1 MLSTIALAATALV
14 PLALAQTESNETVL
28 GVYMFHRHGDR
39 TAKST
44 PPANLTDLG
53 YLQVHTSGDY
63 YRNRYI
69 SSDATYKINGIN
81 SDIVKQSQ
89 IAVSAPDDVVLQS
102 SAMGFLQGLYPPVG
116 GALGSATLRNGTN
129 VTSPMNGYQLIPV
142 ELVSTGAGSEDAGW
156 LQSTSNCAKATIS
169 SNNYFESESYMNY
182 LNSTRE
188 FYDML
193 LPVINGTFNA
203 SMDSFKNAYTSKNI
217 ASFHQNSMLTLRF
230 QSLTSSMSL

>member
-1 MLSTIALAATALV
+1 MLSTIAMAAAALF
-14 PLALAQTESNETVL
+14 PLAMAQTESNETVL

-53 YLQVHTSGDY
+53 YAEVYTSGQY

-69 SSDATYKINGIN
+69 SSDATFKINGIN
-81 SDIVKQSQ
+81 SDLVKQSQ
-89 IAVSAPDDVVLQS
+89 IAISAPADTVLQN

-116 GALGSATLRNGTN
+116 DVMGTQTLRNGTN
-129 VTSPMNGYQLIPV
+129 VTSPLNGYQLIPIS
-142 ELVSTGAGSEDAGW
+142 LVSSGAGSEDAGW

-169 SNNYFESESYMNY
+169 SNNYFNSESYMNY
-182 LNSTRE
+182 LNSTRD
-188 FYDML
+188 FYNNL

-203 SMDSFKNAYTSKNI
+203 SMDSFKNAYTSKI
-217 ASFHQNSMLTLRF
+217 KTSTLRARF
-230 QSLTSSMSL
+230 

>member
-53 YLQVHTSGDY
+53 YFEVYTSGQY

-81 SDIVKQSQ
+81 SDVVKQSQ
-89 IAVSAPDDVVLQS
+89 IAISAPDDTVLQN
-102 SAMGFLQGLYPPVG
+102 SATGFLQGLYPPVG
-116 GALGSATLRNGTN
+116 GAMGSQTLRNGTN

-142 ELVSTGAGSEDAGW
+142 DLVSSGGGSEDAGW

-169 SNNYFESESYMNY
+169 SNNYFDSQEYMNY
-182 LNSTRE
+182 LNSTRD
-188 FYDML
+188 FYDMF
-193 LPVINGTFNA
+193 LPVINGTFN
-203 SMDSFKNAYTSKNI
+203 SSQDSFKNAYTSR
-217 ASFHQNSMLTLRF
+217 T
-230 QSLTSSMSL
+230 TT

>member
-1 MLSTIALAATALV
+1 MLSTIALAATALM

-53 YLQVHTSGDY
+53 YFEVYTSGNY

-69 SSDATYKINGIN
+69 ASDATYKINGVN

-89 IAVSAPDDVVLQS
+89 IAVSAPDDTVLQN

-116 GALGSATLRNGTN
+116 GIGSQTLRNGTN
-129 VTSPMNGYQLIPV
+129 VTAPMNGYQLIPV
-142 ELVSTGAGSEDAGW
+142 DLVSSGSGSEDSSW

-169 SNNYFESESYMNY
+169 SNNFFDSEEYMNY
-182 LNSTRE
+182 LDSTMD
-188 FYDML
+188 FYHML
-193 LPVINGTFNA
+193 LPVINGTFNE
-203 SMDSFKNAYTSKNI
+203 SVDNFKNAYTSK
-217 ASFHQNSMLTLRF
+217 TLHVHVF
-230 QSLTSSMSL
+230 